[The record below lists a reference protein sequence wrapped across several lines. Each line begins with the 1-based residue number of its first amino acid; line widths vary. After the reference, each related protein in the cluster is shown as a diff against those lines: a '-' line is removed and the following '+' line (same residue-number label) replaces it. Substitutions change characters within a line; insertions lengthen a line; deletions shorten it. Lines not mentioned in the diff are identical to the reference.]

1 MHTTNKAML
10 PHAPASF
17 LFSGRSDRG
26 ARIAR
31 LLASAGVLLAI
42 SACSSVN
49 YRCPLDPT
57 EAPEEATA
65 CVGMNDA
72 MAGSRKGTGGNLS
85 VVMDNQGRLVPHE
98 LLYGK
103 VARPVLGQ
111 GASHQG
117 PYQEPTGSPV
127 FVQPRTFQAY
137 TESFQDANGNLHD
150 GHHAYFVTPGHWSRG
165 AMDRPTEIGAN
176 LMGPTRPGEQPPG
189 RIVTTDAR
197 TGSVIATPTPQAPP
211 APLTEQQRSQA
222 AKAGAKATAG
232 MLGPQANDKAAMK
245 NLSDAAKNAAQQAA
259 RPGARGL
266 APRVTAPSVQLG
278 S

>member
-10 PHAPASF
+10 HRAPAPS
-17 LFSGRSDRG
+17 LFAIRSDLG

-31 LLASAGVLLAI
+31 LLASAGVLLAV
-42 SACSSVN
+42 SACSSVA
-49 YRCPLDPT
+49 YRCPLNPT
-57 EAPEEATA
+57 QAPEEATA

-111 GASHQG
+111 GESHQG
-117 PYQEPTGSPV
+117 PYQAPTGSPV
-127 FVQPRTFQAY
+127 FVQPRTYQVY

-150 GHHAYFVTPGHWSRG
+150 GHHAYFVTPGHWNRG
-165 AMDRPTEIGAN
+165 EMDRPTEIGAN

-197 TGSVIATPTPQAPP
+197 TGAMLATPTPKAPP

-222 AKAGAKATAG
+222 AKAGAKAAAG
-232 MLGPQANDKAAMK
+232 MLGPQADDRAAMK
-245 NLSDAAKNAAQQAA
+245 NLSDAANNAAQQAG
-259 RPGARGL
+259 RSGARGL
-266 APRVTAPSVQLG
+266 APKVTAPSVQLG